1 MAIGFVE
8 ARTLL
13 EPGSSFCWG
22 PALEVSTSPSSL
34 FYMLGNMDDIDAS
47 TFFLGLRQ
55 AGQGGKKRRQGR
67 EFEKYIKSGARG
79 CKHKCVEISSRSPSA
94 ADERRIPASHR

>member
-55 AGQGGKKRRQGR
+55 AGQGGQKRRQVR
-67 EFEKYIKSGARG
+67 CSRALPRPARASA
-79 CKHKCVEISSRSPSA
+79 IPPAPRANPAPSFRLA
-94 ADERRIPASHR
+94 PP

>member
-34 FYMLGNMDDIDAS
+34 FYMLGNMDDVDAS

-55 AGQGGKKRRQGR
+55 ADKVVKKD
-67 EFEKYIKSGARG
+67 AR
-79 CKHKCVEISSRSPSA
+79 CAVRAPCPAPRAPQPPRPPHAPILHLHSA
-94 ADERRIPASHR
+94 